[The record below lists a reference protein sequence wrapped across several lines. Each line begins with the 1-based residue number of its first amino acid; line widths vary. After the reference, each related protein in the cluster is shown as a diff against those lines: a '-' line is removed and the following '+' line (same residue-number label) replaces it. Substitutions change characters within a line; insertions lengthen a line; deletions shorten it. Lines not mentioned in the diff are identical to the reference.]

1 VSSKRELHL
10 NLAPA
15 YHAHLD
21 RESLV
26 LGRTDG
32 SVVERFSGRGFVAE
46 ELERLAWEDY
56 GDDAGGGLCPKA
68 VPLAWVIAIALVVL
82 ALFDGRLARPNE
94 GRFD

>member
-1 VSSKRELHL
+1 M
-10 NLAPA
+10 
-15 YHAHLD
+15 
-21 RESLV
+21 
-26 LGRTDG
+26 
-32 SVVERFSGRGFVAE
+32 AE